1 MTEFDMADTSA
12 RPLIADE
19 RPRILLVE
27 DDEQLRSALA
37 RMLASRF
44 QLTAVESGEAAVTA
58 VRDGRFDVVLSDVN
72 MPGMDGVA
80 LLRNIREHALDV
92 PVILMTGAPALEVAV
107 RAIEHGALR
116 YLFKP
121 LNIAELRKALDSAV
135 ELHRLATARRQS
147 LELLGKPAGLA
158 ADRAGLDAQF
168 TAALRALRM
177 SYQPI
182 VSWSRKR
189 VHGYEALVRSTAAP
203 LKDPNSLLEAA
214 LQLGRYEEL
223 SRAIRNAVAVS
234 AQLLPPGIDVFVN
247 LMAQDLLDEALYD
260 TSSPLARV
268 ATRVVLEI
276 TERASLAAVTDLRT
290 RIARLRRMGYRIA
303 VDDLGAGYSGLAS
316 FAQLEPQV
324 VKIDIAL
331 IRDVHKNQMK
341 SRLVSSMVS
350 ACKELSVAVV
360 AEGVELPAERD
371 ALVELGCDLLQ
382 GYLFARPAP
391 GFPEPIFSTTS

>member
-12 RPLIADE
+12 RPLPADE

-27 DDEQLRSALA
+27 DDEQLRSALS
-37 RMLASRF
+37 RMLAARF
-44 QLTAVESGEAAVTA
+44 HLTAVESGEDAVKA

-107 RAIEHGALR
+107 RALEHGALR

-158 ADRAGLDAQF
+158 ADKAGLDAQF

-182 VSWSRKR
+182 ISWSRKR
-189 VHGYEALVRSTAAP
+189 VHGYEALVRSTSAP

-223 SRAIRNAVAVS
+223 SRSIRNAVAVS
-234 AQLLPPGIDVFVN
+234 AQLLPPGIDVFIN
-247 LMAQDLLDEALYD
+247 LMAQDLLDETLYD
-260 TSSPLARV
+260 TSTPLGRV

-276 TERASLAAVTDLRT
+276 TERASLAAVPDLRA

-303 VDDLGAGYSGLAS
+303 VDDLGAGYSGLAT

-391 GFPEPIFSTTS
+391 GFPEPTYSTT

>member
-1 MTEFDMADTSA
+1 MMELDMAETSA
-12 RPLIADE
+12 RSLTADD

-27 DDEQLRSALA
+27 DDEQLRSALS
-37 RMLASRF
+37 RMLAARF
-44 QLTAVESGEAAVTA
+44 QLTAVESGEAAVQA

-121 LNIAELRKALDSAV
+121 LNIPELRKALDSAV

-182 VSWSRKR
+182 ISWSRKR

-303 VDDLGAGYSGLAS
+303 VDDLGAGYSGLAT

-391 GFPEPIFSTTS
+391 GFPEPSFSST

>member
-12 RPLIADE
+12 RSLIADD

-27 DDEQLRSALA
+27 DDEQLRSALS
-37 RMLASRF
+37 RMLAAKF
-44 QLTAVESGEAAVTA
+44 QLTAVESGEAAVKA

-223 SRAIRNAVAVS
+223 SRAIRNAVALS

-391 GFPEPIFSTTS
+391 GFPEPSFTTT

>member
-1 MTEFDMADTSA
+1 MAEISA
-12 RPLIADE
+12 RPLVADE

-37 RMLASRF
+37 RMLGARF
-44 QLTAVESGEAAVTA
+44 QLTAVESGEAAVKA

-214 LQLGRYEEL
+214 QQLGRYEEL

-247 LMAQDLLDEALYD
+247 LMAPDLLDEALYD
-260 TSSPLARV
+260 ASSPLARV

-391 GFPEPIFSTTS
+391 GFPEPSFTTT